1 MISQFFAQYILN
13 QGLLTPGQVQEA
25 LESKRAA
32 QVKLGI
38 LAINQ
43 GFLTAVQ
50 VEEIHKLQYT
60 IDKRFGEIA
69 LDEGYLSEEQLIILL
84 DTQGNGYLN
93 FGQTLVDK
101 GFLTL
106 EQLEQTLAEYKRD
119 NNVAKQP
126 DLALVKESI
135 HTQLNLLKADKN
147 IELYCDYIALF
158 LRSIVRFLDTS
169 PLLVATAADEQ
180 QQNRWSVSQS
190 MTGDI
195 TLHSSFSADDGVLL
209 ELARRYSGEEFN
221 EMNELALDSA
231 GEFLNVTNG
240 LFCINLSNLGLDL
253 DLHPQMF
260 ARDDDFGARPQY
272 AVAIDTSFG
281 RINLV
286 VAGA

>member
-1 MISQFFAQYILN
+1 MVSQFFAQYILN

-25 LESKRAA
+25 LESRRTA
-32 QVKLGI
+32 QVKLGT

-50 VEEIHKLQYT
+50 VEEIHKLQHT

-101 GFLTL
+101 GFVTL
-106 EQLEQTLAEYKRD
+106 EQLEQILEEYKRD
-119 NNVAKQP
+119 NSVEKQP

-135 HTQLNLLKADKN
+135 HTQLNFLKADKN
-147 IELYCDYIALF
+147 VELYCDYIALF

-169 PLLVATAADEQ
+169 PLLMANATNE